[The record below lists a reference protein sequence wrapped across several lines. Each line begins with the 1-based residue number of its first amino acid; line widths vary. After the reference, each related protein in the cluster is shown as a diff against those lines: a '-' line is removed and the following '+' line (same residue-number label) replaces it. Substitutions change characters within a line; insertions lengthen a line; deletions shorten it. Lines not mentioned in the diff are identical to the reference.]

1 MASDNQELITLTADI
16 VAAHVS
22 NNSVPTAEVATLI
35 QSVFSALQSVDGPA
49 PEQQAEK
56 PKGAVSVRSSIK
68 PDFIV
73 SMIDGK
79 PYKMLRRHISQ
90 HGYTPE
96 SYREAFGLPRD
107 YPMVASN
114 YAEQRRALAHKI
126 GLGRKSRADAV
137 AENDAAAEP
146 LAQEDAASTEQA
158 PKRRGRKPRQQPAEA

>member
-1 MASDNQELITLTADI
+1 MANDNQELITLTADI
-16 VAAHVS
+16 VSAHVS
-22 NNSVPTAEVATLI
+22 NNSVPTAEVAVLI
-35 QSVFSALQSVDGPA
+35 QSVYGALGALTTPA
-49 PEQQAEK
+49 AEPTPEK

-68 PDFIV
+68 PDFLV

-90 HGYTPE
+90 HGYSPE

-126 GLGRKSRADAV
+126 GLGRKPRTAV
-137 AENDAAAEP
+137 AVEAKAAPA
-146 LAQEDAASTEQA
+146 
-158 PKRRGRKPRQQPAEA
+158 RRGRKPKAAD

>member
-1 MASDNQELITLTADI
+1 MASDNPELISLTAEI

-35 QSVFSALQSVDGPA
+35 QSVYAALQSVGEPAPA
-49 PEQQAEK
+49 PEAEK

-68 PDFIV
+68 PDFLV

-79 PYKMLRRHISQ
+79 QYKMLRRHISQ

-126 GLGRKSRADAV
+126 GLGRKGREAAV
-137 AENDAAAEP
+137 EENEAATQPIE
-146 LAQEDAASTEQA
+146 EAAPA
-158 PKRRGRKPRQQPAEA
+158 PKRRGRKPKQAAEAQA

>member
-1 MASDNQELITLTADI
+1 MAAENQELISLTADI

-22 NNSVPTAEVATLI
+22 NNSVPPAEVATLI
-35 QSVFSALQSVDGPA
+35 QSVYSALQSVGGPA
-49 PEQQAEK
+49 PEPATEK
-56 PKGAVSVRSSIK
+56 PKGAVSARASIK
-68 PDFIV
+68 PEFLV

-107 YPMVASN
+107 YPMVASA

-126 GLGRKSRADAV
+126 GLGRKARSAAV
-137 AENDAAAEP
+137 EENE
-146 LAQEDAASTEQA
+146 AASGPIEETEGTN
-158 PKRRGRKPRQQPAEA
+158 KRRGRKPRQTEEA

>member
-1 MASDNQELITLTADI
+1 MASENSELITLTAEI

-22 NNSVPTAEVATLI
+22 NNSVPTPEVATLI
-35 QSVFSALQSVDGPA
+35 QSVYSALQSVGEPM
-49 PEQQAEK
+49 PEPQAEK
-56 PKGAVSVRSSIK
+56 PKGAVSLRSSIK
-68 PDFIV
+68 PDFLI

-79 PYKMLRRHISQ
+79 QYKMLRRHISQ

-126 GLGRKSRADAV
+126 GLGRKARSAAVEENETAAAPV
-137 AENDAAAEP
+137 AE
-146 LAQEDAASTEQA
+146 A
-158 PKRRGRKPRQQPAEA
+158 PKRRGRKPKQPVPA

>member
-22 NNSVPTAEVATLI
+22 NNSVPTAEVASLI
-35 QSVFSALQSVDGPA
+35 QSVYSALQSIDGPT
-49 PEQQAEK
+49 PEPIAEK
-56 PKGAVSVRSSIK
+56 PKGAVSARASIK
-68 PDFIV
+68 PEYLI

-79 PYKMLRRHISQ
+79 QYKMLRRHISQ

-96 SYREAFGLPRD
+96 SYRETFGLPRD

-126 GLGRKSRADAV
+126 GLGRKPR
-137 AENDAAAEP
+137 AAAPEAKP
-146 LAQEDAASTEQA
+146 
-158 PKRRGRKPRQQPAEA
+158 RGRKPRATAEA